1 VESESVDGEARR
13 AGELKKERSG
23 SAVRSSV
30 QESKQLI
37 AELKSLLDRASG
49 SNQRDGGSEESVE

>member
-1 VESESVDGEARR
+1 MESESVDAEARR

-37 AELKSLLDRASG
+37 AELKSLLDGASG